1 MEMKAIVLGADNNYR
16 DKLETTIKSI
26 CYHNKNLKFYV
37 FNEDIPKE
45 WFYLM
50 EKRLEQINCEILNIK
65 IDAEK
70 VRNFSTPNEHIKYM
84 TYFRYFIAEFVQE
97 GRALYLDCDMIVNQ
111 SLDRLF
117 ELDFEGNS
125 IIAVQD
131 SWSDKIFNAGMMM
144 VDVFSWKNNNVCSSL
159 LKLTEEK
166 HKVVYG
172 DQGVLNLFFE
182 CKWKKVSP
190 HYNYMVGLDT
200 LAYLYQKPEWFF
212 NSWDENYKPA
222 IIHYE
227 GKDKPWKKSSKT
239 RYRELWWFYN
249 GLDWGTIL
257 SQADG
262 KPTTFSE
269 IAFVS
274 LFHTA
279 IFTNTQELEHIEYL
293 VEELPGVH
301 FHIFAY
307 TDFGPRVMS
316 VESCKNISLYPHFTP
331 YQVQEVMSKLDFY
344 LDINYEGEIANIID
358 EVHRL
363 GKTIFAFDNTC
374 HNRDKASFICNQ
386 SHPEDM
392 VSKIKSLIYKN
403 EFY

>member
-1 MEMKAIVLGADNNYR
+1 
-16 DKLETTIKSI
+16 
-26 CYHNKNLKFYV
+26 
-37 FNEDIPKE
+37 
-45 WFYLM
+45 M

-70 VRNFSTPNEHIKYM
+70 VKNFSTPNEHIKYM
-84 TYFRYFIAEFVQE
+84 TYFRYFIAEFVNE
-97 GRALYLDCDMIVNQ
+97 DRALYLDCDMIVNQ
-111 SLDRLF
+111 SLDKLF
-117 ELDFEGNS
+117 ELDFDGNS
-125 IIAVQD
+125 IIAAQD
-131 SWSDKIFNAGMMM
+131 SWSDKIFNAGMIV

-166 HKVVYG
+166 HREVYG
-172 DQGVLNLFFE
+172 DQGVLNLLFE
-182 CKWKKVSP
+182 YKWKKVSP

-200 LAYLYQKPEWFF
+200 VAYLFQKPEWFL
-212 NSWDENYKPA
+212 NGWDVNYKPA

-227 GKDKPWKKSSKT
+227 GQDKPWKKSSKT

-249 GLDWGTIL
+249 GLDWGIIL
-257 SQADG
+257 SQTNG

-269 IAFVS
+269 IALVN

-279 IFTNTQELEHIEYL
+279 IFTNTQELECIEYL

-301 FHIFAY
+301 FHILAY

-316 VESCKNISLYPHFTP
+316 LDSYKNISLYPYFTP
-331 YQVQEVMSKLDFY
+331 YQAQEIMSKLDFY
-344 LDINYEGEIANIID
+344 LDINHEGEIANIID
-358 EVHRL
+358 EVHRI
-363 GKTIFAFDNTC
+363 GKHIFAFDNTS

-392 VSKIKSLIYKN
+392 VAKIKSLIYKN